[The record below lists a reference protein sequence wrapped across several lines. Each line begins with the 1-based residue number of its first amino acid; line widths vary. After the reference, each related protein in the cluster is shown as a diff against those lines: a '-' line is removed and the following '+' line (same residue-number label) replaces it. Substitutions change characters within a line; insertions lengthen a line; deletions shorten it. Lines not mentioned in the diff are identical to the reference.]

1 MWVMSS
7 VYSGTDVPVSA
18 RRVCSVVPCD
28 IPLESWTGTVCTDSN
43 EFVIDFFKVLTIVQ
57 HNELVILAAFLS
69 RFTPSIVFL
78 LRRSL
83 RLFLDR
89 SVDLLLLSSCL

>member
-1 MWVMSS
+1 MWVMSP
-7 VYSGTDVPVSA
+7 VYSGMDVPVSA

-28 IPLESWTGTVCTDSN
+28 IPLKSWTGTVCTDSN
-43 EFVIDFFKVLTIVQ
+43 EFVIDCFKVLTIVQ

-83 RLFLDR
+83 RLFFDR
-89 SVDLLLLSSCL
+89 LVDLLLLSSCL